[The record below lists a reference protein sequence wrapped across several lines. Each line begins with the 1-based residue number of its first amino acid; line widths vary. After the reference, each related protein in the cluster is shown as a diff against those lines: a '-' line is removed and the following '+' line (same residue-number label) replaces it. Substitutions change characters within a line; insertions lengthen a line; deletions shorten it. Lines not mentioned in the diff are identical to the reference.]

1 MIPLKTVHRPKATAV
16 RVSSV
21 LVVKDSIPRWCL
33 SVLTAFFSYG
43 SPHAGQGLVSAR
55 RSYSLRAAAL
65 SSSSD
70 VAVGGSSLFVG
81 PEVSSGLVGSEGGG
95 EWAVGPEVGRFDNG
109 AGNGSRVS
117 RRWLQDNGTTFGVTF
132 SKK

>member
-1 MIPLKTVHRPKATAV
+1 
-16 RVSSV
+16 VSV
-21 LVVKDSIPRWCL
+21 

-43 SPHAGQGLVSAR
+43 SPQAGQGLVSAR

-81 PEVSSGLVGSEGGG
+81 PEVSSGLVGSEGEG
-95 EWAVGPEVGRFDNG
+95 EWAVGPEVGRFEDN
-109 AGNGSRVS
+109 AGKGSRVS
-117 RRWLQDNGTTFGVTF
+117 RRWLQEKGTTFGVSF
-132 SKK
+132 SKE